1 MGAAA
6 RTRSAPGGPGY
17 ASVRKAMDD
26 ATLGSLEQALSAT
39 PDNAK
44 LLVVVVRGLLER
56 GEGER
61 AAAHVRRC
69 TTIDRA
75 EAAERAVAARALLAA
90 GEPARAC
97 ELCEGDD
104 PELLIVRADAL
115 ERLARHEEALS
126 AYRRAVE
133 ANATLENPELL
144 ARIRARAPRAVRK
157 LGAPALKVVA
167 NDDTA
172 ALEVTRWLVPEREK
186 VTFEDVGGLDHV
198 KDQVRKR
205 IILPFSKPS
214 LFQRFK
220 KRVGGG
226 ILLYGPPGCGKTL
239 LARCTAGECKAAFFN
254 VAISDVLDMYIG
266 ESERKLS
273 ALFEKARASAPAVM
287 FFDELEALAGKRQYT
302 REATAAKL
310 VSQFLSE
317 MDGFAQNNH
326 GVLIIGATN
335 VPWAVDPAFR
345 RPGRFDRVLFVPPP
359 DQSARREI
367 LEKLLRDRPH
377 DDCDTDAIARRTSG
391 FSGADLEHI
400 VELSSDEAIDSSL
413 AEGREVPIRQEHL
426 LKALQEAR
434 PTTLE
439 WLTTARNYARYANEG
454 GQYDDVLTFLKKH
467 GKEP

>member
-1 MGAAA
+1 
-6 RTRSAPGGPGY
+6 
-17 ASVRKAMDD
+17 MDD
-26 ATLGSLEQALSAT
+26 VTLESLQDALSAS
-39 PDNAK
+39 PENEK
-44 LLVVVVRGLLER
+44 LLTVVVRELLSR
-56 GEGER
+56 GESQHAVE
-61 AAAHVRRC
+61 HVRRFPLLQ
-69 TTIDRA
+69 RA
-75 EAAERAVAARALLAA
+75 GTEARVLAGRALIATGGSEEA
-90 GEPARAC
+90 VR
-97 ELCEGDD
+97 LCEGDA
-104 PELLIVRADAL
+104 PELLLVRADAL
-115 ERLARHEEALS
+115 ARLERGDQALEL
-126 AYRRAVE
+126 YQRAV
-133 ANATLENPELL
+133 AQNATLENPELV
-144 ARIRARAPRAVRK
+144 ARIKAKPSKVVR
-157 LGAPALKVVA
+157 LAGGPTLKVVA

-172 ALEVTRWLVPEREK
+172 ALEVSRWLQPEHER
-186 VTFEDVGGLDHV
+186 VTFADIGGLDRV
-198 KDQVRKR
+198 KEQIRKR

-239 LARCTAGECKAAFFN
+239 LARATAGECKATFFN

-266 ESERKLS
+266 ESERKLN

-317 MDGFAQNNH
+317 MDGFSQNNH

-335 VPWAVDPAFR
+335 VPWAVDSAFR

-359 DQSARREI
+359 DQEARAAI
-367 LEKLLRDRPH
+367 LQRLLDARPSQ
-377 DDCDTDAIARRTSG
+377 DCDAAAIARKTSG

-400 VELSSDEAIDSSL
+400 VELASDVAIDASL
-413 AEGREVPIRQEHL
+413 ADGRETPIRQEHL
-426 LKALQEAR
+426 LEAVSEAR

-454 GQYDDVLTFLKKH
+454 GQYDEVLDFLNKH
-467 GKEP
+467 GKGA